1 MHDWC
6 ETMTRELRKGREVV
20 MVTAVEVLGSA
31 PCSAGAKLIV
41 SPQDEAFGTIGGGN
55 LEYTAIDQARKLLAS
70 DRSVLLQSLP
80 LGPVLS
86 QCCGGRVTLLFERF
100 APEQASWF
108 AEKIVLGG
116 QFATTI
122 DPKFYRRQHSPDCYL
137 AELSELSA
145 GVLANGNWI
154 EPVRPQRRQVVI
166 FGGGHIG
173 KALTN
178 ILAEAPCDV
187 LVVDPRG
194 QVAED
199 LASTT
204 RIIAT
209 SSPSAMDQWW
219 RPGSIAVILTHSHEL
234 DYTWTRE
241 LLRRGDYAW
250 CGLIGSKTKRTR
262 FYRRLRSDG
271 IPDQRISDLVCPI
284 GLPGLNSKHPGAV
297 AISTAAQ
304 LLPYLANPSPAWA
317 GRSCDCVPPH
327 SNENWKAQ
335 NDCRSC

>member
-6 ETMTRELRKGREVV
+6 ETLARELGKGRAVV

-31 PCSAGAKLIV
+31 PCAPGAKLIV
-41 SPQDEAFGTIGGGN
+41 STGDAVLGTIGGGN
-55 LEYTAIDQARKLLAS
+55 LEYTAIDQARKLAAS
-70 DRSVLLQSLP
+70 DRPVLLQSLP

-100 APEQASWF
+100 APEQSAWF

-116 QFATTI
+116 QFTTTI
-122 DPKFYRRQHSPDCYL
+122 DPKFYRREHSPGSSL
-137 AELSELSA
+137 AVLSELSA
-145 GVLANGNWI
+145 GSLADGNWV

-173 KALTN
+173 KALIN

-194 QVAED
+194 EVSED
-199 LASTT
+199 LASVA
-204 RIIAT
+204 RVIAT
-209 SSPSAMDQWW
+209 SSPAAMDQWW
-219 RPGSIAVILTHSHEL
+219 RRGSIAVILTHSHEL

-262 FYRRLRSDG
+262 FHRRLRSEG
-271 IPDQRISDLVCPI
+271 IPDHRISDLVCPI
-284 GLPGLNSKHPGAV
+284 GLPGLNSKHPGVV

-304 LLPYLANPSPAWA
+304 LLPYLANLSQARA
-317 GRSCDCVPPH
+317 GQSCDCALPG
-327 SNENWKAQ
+327 SNQKLESVK
-335 NDCRSC
+335 

>member
-6 ETMTRELRKGREVV
+6 ETLARELGKGRAVV

-31 PCSAGAKLIV
+31 PCAPGAKLIV
-41 SPQDEAFGTIGGGN
+41 STGDAVLGTIGGGN
-55 LEYTAIDQARKLLAS
+55 LEYTAIDQARKLAAS
-70 DRSVLLQSLP
+70 DRPVLLQSLP

-100 APEQASWF
+100 APEQSYWF
-108 AEKIVLGG
+108 AEKIALGG
-116 QFATTI
+116 QFTTKI
-122 DPKFYRRQHSPDCYL
+122 DPKFYRREHSPDSSL
-137 AELSELSA
+137 AVLSEFSA
-145 GVLANGNWI
+145 GSLADGNWI
-154 EPVRPQRRQVVI
+154 EPVHPQRRQVVI

-178 ILAEAPCDV
+178 ILIEAPCDV

-194 QVAED
+194 EVAED
-199 LASTT
+199 LASVA
-204 RIIAT
+204 RVIAT
-209 SSPSAMDQWW
+209 SSTATMDQWW
-219 RPGSIAVILTHSHEL
+219 RRGSIAVILTHSHEL

-262 FYRRLRSDG
+262 FHRRLRSEG
-271 IPDQRISDLVCPI
+271 IPDHRISDLVCPI

-304 LLPYLANPSPAWA
+304 LLPYLADLSQARA
-317 GRSCDCVPPH
+317 GQSCDCALPSSHHKLESV
-327 SNENWKAQ
+327 K
-335 NDCRSC
+335 